1 MIIRRKSGNV
11 SRYERHCS
19 RFGRVHRTLESYDSV
34 IIRGVPRP
42 SSRGKHLLTSDDKQY
57 VKDFVK
63 TLVRG
68 DVVEV
73 SAMWYERVCIHTSN
87 QTFVVGEDTNR
98 HIQQYILDAMEDL
111 PESDGI
117 DERNS
122 VFVNVN
128 GDLKLEFLKG
138 GWVSYPISDFGYSS
152 PQEALDDGMLVC
164 DADTDYLWYEEF
176 NEFV

>member
-1 MIIRRKSGNV
+1 MRRHKAGNV
-11 SRYERHCS
+11 SRYERYCS

-42 SSRGKHLLTSDDKQY
+42 SSRGKHLLTSYDKQY
-57 VKDFVK
+57 VTDFVK
-63 TLVRG
+63 TLVRC
-68 DVVEV
+68 DKVEV
-73 SAMWYERVCIHTSN
+73 SAMWYGVDCIHASN
-87 QTFVVGEDTNR
+87 QTFIVGEDTKKS
-98 HIQQYILDAMEDL
+98 IQQYILEAMGDL

-138 GWVSYPISDFGYSS
+138 GWVIYPISDFGYSS
-152 PQEALDDGMLVC
+152 PQEALDDGMLLC

>member
-1 MIIRRKSGNV
+1 MIRRKVGNV

-19 RFGRVHRTLESYDSV
+19 RFGRVHRMLESHDSV

-42 SSRGKHLLTSDDKQY
+42 FSRGKHILTSYDKQY
-57 VKDFVK
+57 VTDFVK
-63 TLVRG
+63 NLVRG

-73 SAMWYERVCIHTSN
+73 SAMWYERVCLHASN
-87 QTFVVGEDTNR
+87 QTFIVGEDTKKS
-98 HIQQYILDAMEDL
+98 IQQYILEAMEHL
-111 PESDGI
+111 PESDGV

-122 VFVNVN
+122 VFVNVD

-152 PQEALDDGMLVC
+152 PQEALDDGMLLC

>member
-34 IIRGVPRP
+34 IIRGVPRL

-57 VKDFVK
+57 VTDFVK

-68 DVVEV
+68 DRVEV
-73 SAMWYERVCIHTSN
+73 SAMWYGVDCIHTSN
-87 QTFVVGEDTNR
+87 QTFVVGDDTKKSI
-98 HIQQYILDAMEDL
+98 HQYIHEAMEDL
-111 PESDGI
+111 PESDGV

-122 VFVNVN
+122 VFVTVD
-128 GDLKLEFLKG
+128 GELKLEFLKG

-152 PQEALDDGMLVC
+152 PKEALDDGMLLC
-164 DADTDYLWYEEF
+164 DADTAYLWCEEF
-176 NEFV
+176 DEFV

>member
-57 VKDFVK
+57 VTDFVK
-63 TLVRG
+63 NLVRG
-68 DVVEV
+68 DMVEV
-73 SAMWYERVCIHTSN
+73 SAMWYERVCLHASN
-87 QTFVVGEDTNR
+87 QTFIVGEDTKKS
-98 HIQQYILDAMEDL
+98 IQQYIIDAMEHL

-138 GWVSYPISDFGYSS
+138 GWVSYPIRDFGYSS
-152 PQEALDDGMLVC
+152 PQEALDDGMLLC

>member
-1 MIIRRKSGNV
+1 MRRRKAGNV

-42 SSRGKHLLTSDDKQY
+42 SSRGKHLLTSYDKQY
-57 VKDFVK
+57 VTDFVK
-63 TLVRG
+63 NLVRG
-68 DVVEV
+68 DMVEV
-73 SAMWYERVCIHTSN
+73 SAMWYGIDCIHASN
-87 QTFVVGEDTNR
+87 QTFIVGEDTNR
-98 HIQQYILDAMEDL
+98 HIQQYILSAMEDL

-128 GDLKLEFLKG
+128 GDLNLEFLKG
-138 GWVSYPISDFGYSS
+138 GWVSYSISDFGYSS
-152 PQEALDDGMLVC
+152 PQEALDDGMLLC

>member
-1 MIIRRKSGNV
+1 M
-11 SRYERHCS
+11 
-19 RFGRVHRTLESYDSV
+19 
-34 IIRGVPRP
+34 
-42 SSRGKHLLTSDDKQY
+42 
-57 VKDFVK
+57 
-63 TLVRG
+63 
-68 DVVEV
+68 VEV
-73 SAMWYERVCIHTSN
+73 SAMWYERVCLHASK
-87 QTFVVGEDTNR
+87 QTFIVGEDTKKS
-98 HIQQYILDAMEDL
+98 IQQYIIDAMEHL

-152 PQEALDDGMLVC
+152 PQEALDDGMLLC

-176 NEFV
+176 DEFV